1 MAVAYPG
8 CDGRGLFTQV
18 SVLAEE
24 HSGIHKAWEWERRRA
39 GIQHRGQGG
48 REASLDRV
56 SYLPV
61 VTGNFWQVTV
71 SGCTCMHLG
80 LEGKQK

>member
-8 CDGRGLFTQV
+8 CDGGGLFTQV

-24 HSGIHKAWEWERRRA
+24 RNGICKVWEWERTRA
-39 GIQHRGQGG
+39 GIQHRRRGG
-48 REASLDRV
+48 REISLDRV

-61 VTGNFWQVTV
+61 VTG
-71 SGCTCMHLG
+71 
-80 LEGKQK
+80 

>member
-1 MAVAYPG
+1 M
-8 CDGRGLFTQV
+8 

-24 HSGIHKAWEWERRRA
+24 RNGIHKVWEWERTRA

-61 VTGNFWQVTV
+61 FAHNFWQVTV
-71 SGCTCMHLG
+71 SGCMCMHLV
-80 LEGKQK
+80 LEEKQK